1 MEEDVKKEKKH
12 VSPQRHAS
20 IMTVDDEEE
29 ESDEEEDEEKWYKKY
44 GLLPPPRD
52 LTSPKIKRRVTWSE
66 LFFDLVFVV
75 TLARLSEFIEEN
87 DNNGKE
93 LLNFTLYVFLIWNV
107 WYWLRIM
114 VLDMEV
120 TIWQI

>member
-1 MEEDVKKEKKH
+1 MKKTNKKH

-29 ESDEEEDEEKWYKKY
+29 DSDDEEEEEKWYKKY

-93 LLNFTLYVFLIWNV
+93 LLNFTLYVFLI
-107 WYWLRIM
+107 
-114 VLDMEV
+114 
-120 TIWQI
+120 